1 MYYLKIFIYIMLFVL
16 TSCSPTIQNNGL
28 SEVKF
33 NKIKIEIGKTSKKDL
48 IRKYG
53 PPIFQSVFNENI
65 IYYVSHKTSYKLLDK
80 LKTKKLLI
88 YEVYLNKK
96 NIVENFQEYSEK
108 DALNIEISDKETGD
122 GKNAVFI
129 WKEIL
134 NNMRRKNVQN

>member
-1 MYYLKIFIYIMLFVL
+1 MYYFKFFIYIMSFVF

-53 PPIFQSVFNENI
+53 PPIFQSVFNENVV
-65 IYYVSHKTSYKLLDK
+65 YYVSHKTSYKLLDES
-80 LKTKKLLI
+80 KTKKLLI
-88 YEVYLNKK
+88 YEIYLNKK
-96 NIVENFQEYSEK
+96 NVVKNFQEYSEK
-108 DALNIEISDKETGD
+108 DALKVEISDKATGD
-122 GKNAVFI
+122 GKDTIFI

>member
-1 MYYLKIFIYIMLFVL
+1 MYYLKFFIYIVSFVL

-53 PPIFQSVFNENI
+53 PPIFQSVFNENV
-65 IYYVSHKTSYKLLDK
+65 IYYVSHKTSYKLLDE

-88 YEVYLNKK
+88 YEIYLNKK
-96 NIVENFQEYSEK
+96 NIVKNFQEYSEK
-108 DALNIEISDKETGD
+108 DALNIEISDKETKDDKD
-122 GKNAVFI
+122 GVFI
-129 WKEIL
+129 LKEIL
-134 NNMRRKNVQN
+134 NNMRKKNVQN

>member
-1 MYYLKIFIYIMLFVL
+1 MYYLKFFIYIMSFVL

-53 PPIFQSVFNENI
+53 PPIFQSVFNENV
-65 IYYVSHKTSYKLLDK
+65 IYYVSHKTSYKLLDE

-88 YEVYLNKK
+88 YEIYLNKK
-96 NIVENFQEYSEK
+96 NIVKNFQEYSEK
-108 DALNIEISDKETGD
+108 DALKVKISDKATGD
-122 GKNAVFI
+122 GKNTIFI

-134 NNMRRKNVQN
+134 NNVRRKNVQN

>member
-1 MYYLKIFIYIMLFVL
+1 MYYLKFFIYIMSFVL
-16 TSCSPTIQNNGL
+16 ISCSPTIQNNGL

-53 PPIFQSVFNENI
+53 PPIFQSVFNDNI

-80 LKTKKLLI
+80 LKTEKLLI
-88 YEVYLNKK
+88 YEIYLDKK

-108 DALNIEISDKETGD
+108 DALNIKISDKETGD
-122 GKNAVFI
+122 DKDAVFI

>member
-1 MYYLKIFIYIMLFVL
+1 MYYLKIFICLLSFVL

-33 NKIKIEIGKTSKKDL
+33 KKIKIEIGKTSKKDL

-53 PPIFQSVFNENI
+53 PPIFQSVFNNNV

-80 LKTKKLLI
+80 LKTEKLLI
-88 YEVYLNKK
+88 YEVYLDKK

-108 DALNIEISDKETGD
+108 DALNIEISDKVTGD
-122 GKNAVFI
+122 DKDAVLI

>member
-1 MYYLKIFIYIMLFVL
+1 MYYLKFFIYILSFVL

-28 SEVKF
+28 SEIKF

-48 IRKYG
+48 IKKYG
-53 PPIFQSVFNENI
+53 PPIFQSVFNENV
-65 IYYVSHKTSYKLLDK
+65 IYYVSHKTSYKLLDE
-80 LKTKKLLI
+80 LKTEKLLI
-88 YEVYLNKK
+88 YEVYLDEK

-108 DALNIEISDKETGD
+108 DALNIEISDKANGD
-122 GKNAVFI
+122 DKDSVFI

>member
-1 MYYLKIFIYIMLFVL
+1 MYYFKFFIYIMSFVL

-28 SEVKF
+28 SEIKF

-53 PPIFQSVFNENI
+53 PPIFQSVFNENVV
-65 IYYVSHKTSYKLLDK
+65 YYVSHKTSYKLLDES
-80 LKTKKLLI
+80 KTKKLLI
-88 YEVYLNKK
+88 YEIYLNKK
-96 NIVENFQEYSEK
+96 NIVKNFQEYSEK
-108 DALNIEISDKETGD
+108 DALKVEISDKATGD
-122 GKNAVFI
+122 GKDTIFI

>member
-1 MYYLKIFIYIMLFVL
+1 MYYLKFFIYIMSFVL

-53 PPIFQSVFNENI
+53 PPIFQSVFNENVV
-65 IYYVSHKTSYKLLDK
+65 YYVSHKTSYKLLDE
-80 LKTKKLLI
+80 LKTEKLLI
-88 YEVYLNKK
+88 YEIYLNKK
-96 NIVENFQEYSEK
+96 NIVKNFQEYSEK
-108 DALNIEISDKETGD
+108 DALKVEISDKATGD
-122 GKNAVFI
+122 GKDTIFI

>member
-1 MYYLKIFIYIMLFVL
+1 MYYLKFFIYIMSFVL

-53 PPIFQSVFNENI
+53 PPIFQSVFNDNI
-65 IYYVSHKTSYKLLDK
+65 IYYVSHKTSYNLLDK
-80 LKTKKLLI
+80 LKTEKLLI
-88 YEVYLNKK
+88 YEVYLDKK

-122 GKNAVFI
+122 DKGAVFI

>member
-1 MYYLKIFIYIMLFVL
+1 MYYLKFFIYIMSFVL

-53 PPIFQSVFNENI
+53 PPIFQSVFNENV
-65 IYYVSHKTSYKLLDK
+65 IYYVSHKTSYKLLDE

-88 YEVYLNKK
+88 YEIYLNKK
-96 NIVENFQEYSEK
+96 NIVKNFQEYSEK
-108 DALNIEISDKETGD
+108 DALKVEISDKATGD
-122 GKNAVFI
+122 GKDTIFI

>member
-1 MYYLKIFIYIMLFVL
+1 MYYLKFFIYIMSFVL

-53 PPIFQSVFNENI
+53 PPIFESVFNDNI

-80 LKTKKLLI
+80 FKTKKLLI
-88 YEVYLNKK
+88 YEIYLNKK
-96 NIVENFQEYSEK
+96 NIVKNFHEYSER
-108 DALNIEISDKETGD
+108 DAFNIEISDKASGED
-122 GKNAVFI
+122 KDYIFI

>member
-1 MYYLKIFIYIMLFVL
+1 MYYLKFFIYIMSFVL

-53 PPIFQSVFNENI
+53 PPIFQSVFNDNI

-80 LKTKKLLI
+80 LKTEKLLI
-88 YEVYLNKK
+88 YEVYLDKK

-122 GKNAVFI
+122 DKGAVFI

>member
-1 MYYLKIFIYIMLFVL
+1 MFYLKIFICIMSFVL
-16 TSCSPTIQNNGL
+16 ISCSPTIQNNGL

-53 PPIFQSVFNENI
+53 PPIFQSVFNDNI

-80 LKTKKLLI
+80 LKTEKLLI
-88 YEVYLNKK
+88 YEVYLDKK

-108 DALNIEISDKETGD
+108 DALNIEISDKEIGD
-122 GKNAVFI
+122 NKDSVFI

>member
-1 MYYLKIFIYIMLFVL
+1 MYYLKFFIYIMSFVL

-28 SEVKF
+28 SETKF

-53 PPIFQSVFNENI
+53 PPIFQSVFNENV
-65 IYYVSHKTSYKLLDK
+65 IYYVSHKTSYKLLDE

-88 YEVYLNKK
+88 YEIYLNKK
-96 NIVENFQEYSEK
+96 NIVKNFQEYSEK
-108 DALNIEISDKETGD
+108 DALKVEISDKATGD
-122 GKNAVFI
+122 GKDTIFI

>member
-1 MYYLKIFIYIMLFVL
+1 MYYLKFFIYIMSFVL

-53 PPIFQSVFNENI
+53 PPIFQSVFNENV
-65 IYYVSHKTSYKLLDK
+65 IYYVSHKTSYKLLDE

-88 YEVYLNKK
+88 YEIYLNKK
-96 NIVENFQEYSEK
+96 NIVKNFQEYSEK
-108 DALNIEISDKETGD
+108 DALKVEISDKATGD
-122 GKNAVFI
+122 GNDTIFI

>member
-1 MYYLKIFIYIMLFVL
+1 MFYLKIFICIMSFVL

-53 PPIFQSVFNENI
+53 PPIFQSVFNDNI

-88 YEVYLNKK
+88 YEVYLDEK

-108 DALNIEISDKETGD
+108 DALNIEISDKKTGVD
-122 GKNAVFI
+122 KDAVFI

>member
-1 MYYLKIFIYIMLFVL
+1 MSFVL

-53 PPIFQSVFNENI
+53 PPIFQSVFNENV
-65 IYYVSHKTSYKLLDK
+65 IYYVSHKTSYKLLDES
-80 LKTKKLLI
+80 KTKKLLI
-88 YEVYLNKK
+88 YEIYLNKK
-96 NIVENFQEYSEK
+96 NIVKNFQEYSEK
-108 DALNIEISDKETGD
+108 DALKVEISDKATGD
-122 GKNAVFI
+122 GKDTIFI

>member
-1 MYYLKIFIYIMLFVL
+1 MYYLKIFICLLSFVL

-33 NKIKIEIGKTSKKDL
+33 KKIKIEIGKTSKKDL

-53 PPIFQSVFNENI
+53 PPIFQSVFNNNI

-80 LKTKKLLI
+80 FKTEKLLI
-88 YEVYLNKK
+88 YEVYLDKK
-96 NIVENFQEYSEK
+96 NIVKNFQEYSEK
-108 DALNIEISDKETGD
+108 DALNIEISDKEAGD
-122 GKNAVFI
+122 DKNAVFI

>member
-1 MYYLKIFIYIMLFVL
+1 MYYLKFFIYIMSFVL

-53 PPIFQSVFNENI
+53 PPIFQSVFNENVV
-65 IYYVSHKTSYKLLDK
+65 YYVSHKTSYKLLDES
-80 LKTKKLLI
+80 KTKKLLI
-88 YEVYLNKK
+88 YEIYLNKK
-96 NIVENFQEYSEK
+96 NIVKNFQEYSEK
-108 DALNIEISDKETGD
+108 DALKVEISDKATGD
-122 GKNAVFI
+122 GKDTIFI

>member
-1 MYYLKIFIYIMLFVL
+1 MYYLKIFICILSFVL

-53 PPIFQSVFNENI
+53 PPIFQSVFNDNI

-80 LKTKKLLI
+80 FKTEKLLI
-88 YEVYLNKK
+88 YEVYLDKK

-122 GKNAVFI
+122 DKDAVFI

-134 NNMRRKNVQN
+134 NNMRKKNVQN

>member
-1 MYYLKIFIYIMLFVL
+1 MYYLRFFIYIMSFVL

-53 PPIFQSVFNENI
+53 PPIFQSVFNENV
-65 IYYVSHKTSYKLLDK
+65 IYYVSHKTSYKLLDE

-88 YEVYLNKK
+88 YEIYLNKK
-96 NIVENFQEYSEK
+96 NIVKNFQEYSEK
-108 DALNIEISDKETGD
+108 DALKVEISDKATGD
-122 GKNAVFI
+122 GKDTIFI

>member
-1 MYYLKIFIYIMLFVL
+1 MFYLKIFICIISFVL
-16 TSCSPTIQNNGL
+16 ISCSPTIQNNGL

-53 PPIFQSVFNENI
+53 PPIFQSVFNDNI

-80 LKTKKLLI
+80 LKTEKLLI
-88 YEVYLNKK
+88 YEVYLDKK

-108 DALNIEISDKETGD
+108 DALDIEISDKETGKD
-122 GKNAVFI
+122 KDAVFI
-129 WKEIL
+129 LKEIL
-134 NNMRRKNVQN
+134 NNIRKKNVQN

>member
-1 MYYLKIFIYIMLFVL
+1 MYYLKFFIYIVSFVL

-53 PPIFQSVFNENI
+53 PPIFQSVFNDNI

-80 LKTKKLLI
+80 LKTEKLLI
-88 YEVYLNKK
+88 YEVYLDKK

-108 DALNIEISDKETGD
+108 DAFNIQISDKKTGD
-122 GKNAVFI
+122 DKDAVFI

>member
-1 MYYLKIFIYIMLFVL
+1 MYYLKIFIYIMSFLL

-33 NKIKIEIGKTSKKDL
+33 NEIKIEIGKTSKKDL

-53 PPIFQSVFNENI
+53 PPIFQSVFNDNI

-80 LKTKKLLI
+80 FKTEKLLI
-88 YEVYLNKK
+88 YEVYLDKK

-108 DALNIEISDKETGD
+108 DALNIEISDKETGED
-122 GKNAVFI
+122 KDAVFI
-129 WKEIL
+129 LKEIL
-134 NNMRRKNVQN
+134 NNMRKKNVQN

>member
-1 MYYLKIFIYIMLFVL
+1 MYYLKFFIYIMSFVL

-53 PPIFQSVFNENI
+53 PPIFQSVFNDNI

-88 YEVYLNKK
+88 YEIYLNKK
-96 NIVENFQEYSEK
+96 NIVKNFQEYSEK
-108 DALNIEISDKETGD
+108 DALNIEISDKATGND
-122 GKNAVFI
+122 KNSVFI
-129 WKEIL
+129 LKEIL

>member
-1 MYYLKIFIYIMLFVL
+1 MYYFKFFICIMSFVL
-16 TSCSPTIQNNGL
+16 ISCSPTIQNNGL

-53 PPIFQSVFNENI
+53 PPIFQSVFNNNI

-80 LKTKKLLI
+80 LKTEKLLI

-122 GKNAVFI
+122 DKDAVFI
-129 WKEIL
+129 LKEIL

>member
-1 MYYLKIFIYIMLFVL
+1 MYYLKFFIYIMSFVL

-53 PPIFQSVFNENI
+53 PPIFQSVFNDNI
-65 IYYVSHKTSYKLLDK
+65 IYYVSHKTGYKLLDK
-80 LKTKKLLI
+80 LKTKKLSI
-88 YEVYLNKK
+88 YEIYLDKK

-108 DALNIEISDKETGD
+108 DALNVEISDKETEDNKG
-122 GKNAVFI
+122 AVFI

>member
-1 MYYLKIFIYIMLFVL
+1 MFYLKIFICIISFVL
-16 TSCSPTIQNNGL
+16 ISCSPTIQNNGL

-53 PPIFQSVFNENI
+53 PPIFQSVFNDNI

-80 LKTKKLLI
+80 LKTEKLLI
-88 YEVYLNKK
+88 YEVYLDKK

-108 DALNIEISDKETGD
+108 DALNIEISDSETGD
-122 GKNAVFI
+122 DKDAVFI
-129 WKEIL
+129 LKEIL
-134 NNMRRKNVQN
+134 NNMRKKNVQN

>member
-1 MYYLKIFIYIMLFVL
+1 MYYLKFFICIMSFVL
-16 TSCSPTIQNNGL
+16 TSCSPIIQNNGL

-53 PPIFQSVFNENI
+53 PPIFQSVFNDNI

-80 LKTKKLLI
+80 LKTEKLLI
-88 YEVYLNKK
+88 YEVYLDKK

-108 DALNIEISDKETGD
+108 DALNIEISDKVTKD
-122 GKNAVFI
+122 NKDAIFV

>member
-1 MYYLKIFIYIMLFVL
+1 MYYLKIFICIMSFVL

-53 PPIFQSVFNENI
+53 PPIFQSVFNDNI

-80 LKTKKLLI
+80 LKTEKLLI
-88 YEVYLNKK
+88 YEVYLDKK
-96 NIVENFQEYSEK
+96 NIVKNFQEYSEK

-122 GKNAVFI
+122 DKDAVFI

>member
-1 MYYLKIFIYIMLFVL
+1 MFYLKIFICIMSFVL
-16 TSCSPTIQNNGL
+16 ISCSPTIQNNGL

-53 PPIFQSVFNENI
+53 PPIFQSVFNDNI

-80 LKTKKLLI
+80 LKTEKLLI
-88 YEVYLNKK
+88 YEVFLNKK

-108 DALNIEISDKETGD
+108 DALNIEISDKEIGD
-122 GKNAVFI
+122 NKDSVFI

>member
-1 MYYLKIFIYIMLFVL
+1 MYYLKFFIYIMSFVL

-53 PPIFQSVFNENI
+53 PPIFQSVFNENVV
-65 IYYVSHKTSYKLLDK
+65 YYVSHKTSYKLLDE

-88 YEVYLNKK
+88 YEIYLNKK
-96 NIVENFQEYSEK
+96 NIVKNFQEYSEK
-108 DALNIEISDKETGD
+108 DALKVEISDKATGD
-122 GKNAVFI
+122 GKDTIFI